1 MPAVEA
7 PSIPLHDPGLALKME
22 DRKRPAAS
30 DSTNSAP
37 PSKKQATASANA
49 AAAGSGSAGS
59 AGGSGSAAA
68 VAKPHPD
75 TDMPWRD
82 DLERVQKDAILRQMH
97 EYKRERNTLESRLK
111 AIEKSAAYHDDHLR
125 VIDAWLKQVCLKKI
139 TFPHQAFSVDHGFT
153 FSSQKLSHFY

>member
-37 PSKKQATASANA
+37 PSKKQATASANG
-49 AAAGSGSAGS
+49 AAAGSGS
-59 AGGSGSAAA
+59 GSAAA
-68 VAKPHPD
+68 AAKPHPD
-75 TDMPWRD
+75 ADMPWRD

-139 TFPHQAFSVDHGFT
+139 TFPHQVSSFDYGSA
-153 FSSQKLSHFY
+153 FSSQNLSHFY

>member
-37 PSKKQATASANA
+37 PSKKQATASANG
-49 AAAGSGSAGS
+49 AAAGSGSA
-59 AGGSGSAAA
+59 AAA

-75 TDMPWRD
+75 ADMPWRD

-139 TFPHQAFSVDHGFT
+139 TFPHQVSSFDYGSA
-153 FSSQKLSHFY
+153 FSSQKLSYFY